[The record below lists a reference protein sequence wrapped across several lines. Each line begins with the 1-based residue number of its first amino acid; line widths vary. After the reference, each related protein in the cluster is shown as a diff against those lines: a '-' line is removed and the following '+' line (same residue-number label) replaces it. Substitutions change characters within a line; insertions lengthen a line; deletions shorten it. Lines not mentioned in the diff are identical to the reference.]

1 MIGRRSNPST
11 PVEDK
16 PKGFDD
22 FEVRLGDVMR
32 GERATLGRS
41 LLDVQRELKIKATYI
56 AAIENCDVSA
66 FESQGFIAGYIRS
79 YARYLGLDPE
89 WAYAKFCAEA
99 GFAPTQSLGSSSSTR
114 VSKAA
119 PASRTMPG
127 LRDPFVEPGTPF
139 IPRGQSFLSRI
150 EPGAVGS
157 ILVLVGLIGAL
168 GYGGWS
174 VLQEVQ
180 RVQLA
185 PIEQAPVVVAE
196 VDPLGNVKSDAP
208 LVRSAPPVD
217 TTIASADQSADP
229 VAAAQGYDRLYRPQ
243 ALDVPVLVSRDGPIA
258 SINPRAGETGPAL
271 GSAVDQ
277 ALAAAGVSDAA
288 TGDTPQVVADAAP
301 GVELIAARPSWV
313 RVQSADG
320 TVLFEKVLDAGERYV
335 VPQMEQPPVLRAG
348 NSGSVYFAVN
358 GQTYGPAAPGAQVVK
373 NVALSPEAL
382 TQKYQ
387 LADLSV
393 DPDLAAAVAVAD
405 ATATTA
411 APGAVTP
418 TE

>member
-11 PVEDK
+11 PEVDK

-79 YARYLGLDPE
+79 YARYLGMDPD
-89 WAYAKFCAEA
+89 WAYGKFCAEA
-99 GFAPTQSLGSSSSTR
+99 GFATAHGMSSAASTPR
-114 VSKAA
+114 AA
-119 PASRTMPG
+119 KPAVAGRAKSA
-127 LRDPFVEPGTPF
+127 LRDPFADPNASF
-139 IPRGQSFLSRI
+139 IPRGESFFSRI

-157 ILVLVGLIGAL
+157 MVVLIGLIGAI

-180 RVQLA
+180 RVQVA
-185 PIEQAPVVVAE
+185 PIDQAPSVVAE
-196 VDPLGNVKSDAP
+196 IDPLGNVSGEAP
-208 LVRSAPPVD
+208 LVRSAPEAPAEVAD
-217 TTIASADQSADP
+217 ASQDP
-229 VAAAQGYDRLYRPQ
+229 VAGPQVFDRLYRPQ
-243 ALDVPVLVSRDGPIA
+243 ALDVPVMVSRDGPIA
-258 SINPRAGETGPAL
+258 AINPRANGAVL
-271 GSAVDQ
+271 GTDM
-277 ALAAAGVSDAA
+277 LAAASPSPDAA
-288 TGDTPQVVADAAP
+288 ETPVQVVEASAP
-301 GVELIAARPSWV
+301 AVELLAVRPSWV

-320 TVLFEKVLDAGERYV
+320 TVLFEKILDAGERYV
-335 VPQMEQPPVLRAG
+335 VPQMEEPAVLRAG

-382 TQKYQ
+382 T
-387 LADLSV
+387 ARSGDGR
-393 DPDLAAAVAVAD
+393 
-405 ATATTA
+405 T
-411 APGAVTP
+411 
-418 TE
+418 